1 MPDLVMGIDTGGTY
15 TDGVL
20 LDDHTREIV
29 AKTKTLTTHHDL
41 KKCILAA
48 LDALVP
54 DDPASIRLV
63 SISTTLATNAIA
75 EGKGRPVGLFLL
87 GYDPELVRRFRFDH
101 SFATT
106 YFHYI
111 DGGHTLSGEPQG
123 PLDVESLLAQAR
135 ALQNQV
141 EAFAVS
147 GYFSPFNAS
156 HEEEACE
163 ALSGIV
169 DKPIVLGHQLSM
181 RLNSIQ
187 RATTA
192 SLNASLLSTLQEFL
206 AAVQSSLVE
215 RGIDAPLMV
224 VHGDGGLMNTAA
236 AQLRP
241 VETIHS
247 GPAASA
253 IGGRFLAGVDRALVV
268 DVGGTTTDFAV
279 LDGGQVTVR
288 DEGTTVG
295 GYNTAV
301 RAADVHSIGLGG
313 DSMVAHNVEGK
324 LMVGPQRVVPIAYLA
339 HRDPTVATDLTR
351 GEGRLHRRP
360 TPDHVEYWFFQREP
374 RRFIADEKARE
385 AIRLLKERPYSLP
398 ELLERLGLFH
408 PLQFSGPMLIQEEI
422 IGRAGLTPT
431 DLLHLTGDYAPWHVE
446 AARIAADIV
455 ARLNDTTVDDL
466 IAETMRVI
474 IERITGEIVSFTSGH
489 TLERPPGYGPYD
501 NLGGW
506 LFEESLYHRHPYLGN
521 QISLKIP
528 IIGIGAPAGIF
539 LPRVAELLQTE
550 LILPEHH
557 EVANAIGAAAGSVM
571 ITEEAWVLPRLRG
584 QHVSGYHVRVG
595 AERQYIYDLD
605 EALEV
610 ARQTVQQR
618 VETGALN
625 AGAADPQVTFE
636 VITSGPNTLRVRARA
651 IGSPRLGESQ

>member
-1 MPDLVMGIDTGGTY
+1 MGIDTGGTY

-20 LDDHTREIV
+20 LDYQTRQIV
-29 AKTKTLTTHHDL
+29 DKTKTLTTHHDL
-41 KKCILAA
+41 KSCILSA
-48 LDALVP
+48 LDALLP

-87 GYDPELVRRFRFDH
+87 GYDPELVRRFRFEY

-111 DGGHTLSGEPQG
+111 DGGHNLNGEPQG

-135 ALQNQV
+135 ALQGQV

-147 GYFSPFNAS
+147 AYFSPFNAS
-156 HEEEACE
+156 HEEEAYK
-163 ALSGIV
+163 ALSKIV
-169 DKPIVLGHQLSM
+169 EQPIVLGHQLSM

-206 AAVQSSLVE
+206 AAVQSSLAE

-224 VHGDGGLMNTAA
+224 VHGDGGLVNTDAA
-236 AQLRP
+236 RLRP

-253 IGGRFLAGVDRALVV
+253 IGGRFLANVDRALVV
-268 DVGGTTTDFAV
+268 DIGGTTTDFAV
-279 LDGGQVTVR
+279 LDGGRVTVR
-288 DEGTTVG
+288 DEGTSVG

-301 RAADVHSIGLGG
+301 RAANVHSIGLGG
-313 DSMVAHNVEGK
+313 DSAIAFNVEGK
-324 LMVGPQRVVPIAYLA
+324 LTVGPRRVVPISYLA
-339 HRDPTVATDLTR
+339 HRDPAVAADLPR
-351 GEGRLHRRP
+351 VEGRLHRRP
-360 TPDHVEYWFFQREP
+360 TPDHIEYWFFQREP

-385 AIRLLKERPYSLP
+385 AIRLLKERLYSLP

-408 PLQFSGPMLIQEEI
+408 PLQFGGPMLIQEEI

-431 DLLHLTGDYAPWHVE
+431 DLLHLTGDYAPWSIE
-446 AARIAADIV
+446 AAQIAASIV
-455 ARLNDTTVDDL
+455 ARLNETTVDDL
-466 IAETMRVI
+466 IAETLRVI
-474 IERITGEIVSFTSGH
+474 TERITGEIVSFISGH
-489 TLERPPGYGPYD
+489 TLERPPGYGSFD

-506 LFEESLYHRHPYLGN
+506 LFEESLYHQHPYLGN
-521 QISLKIP
+521 QISLKMP

-539 LPRVAELLQTE
+539 LPRVAELLQTD
-550 LILPEHH
+550 LILPDHH

-584 QHVSGYHVRVG
+584 QHVAGYYVRIG
-595 AERQYIYDLD
+595 AEREFVYDLD
-605 EALEV
+605 EALESAQQAV
-610 ARQTVQQR
+610 RQR
-618 VETGALN
+618 VEAGALS
-625 AGAADPQVTFE
+625 AGATDPQVTFE
-636 VITSGPNTLRVRARA
+636 VIASGPSTFRVQARA
-651 IGSPRLGESQ
+651 IGSPRLGDSR